1 MRRVDNTLVA
11 DGDESVSEFARL
23 PFGKPLHVEIKQPRN
38 LQFHKLYWS
47 LVHRIADGVGANP
60 ESVSDLFKISTGHCT
75 VIKSKTHGIIKLP
88 KSISFAKMDAD
99 SFRVF
104 FEACVRTLYD
114 EWGIDPSAVADLLA
128 PQSTHLQERIKQ
140 VGK

>member
-1 MRRVDNTLVA
+1 MDFWVRRIDNTLVA
-11 DGDESVSEFARL
+11 DGDESVSEFSRL
-23 PFGKPLHVEIKQPRN
+23 PFNRPLRVEVKQPRN

-47 LVHRIADGVGANP
+47 LVHRIADGIGSDP
-60 ESVSDLFKISTGHCT
+60 ENVSDLFKIATGHCT
-75 VIKSKTHGIIKLP
+75 IIKSKAHGVIKLP

-104 FEACVRTLYD
+104 FEACVTTLYE

-128 PQSTHLQERIKQ
+128 PQEAHARK
-140 VGK
+140 